1 MVKGNKMAM
10 GVPYNTK
17 GNTAPSVIRPP
28 YNAKGNSASS
38 MLSDPRSGRFDPF
51 SKSSP
56 TPTKA
61 PTTTINPQ
69 MSGAQASN
77 NAAFISANS
86 GNKMAKG
93 GTASS
98 RADGCAVKGKTKGR
112 FV

>member
-1 MVKGNKMAM
+1 MAKVKKMAM
-10 GVPYNTK
+10 GGIGVPYNT
-17 GNTAPSVIRPP
+17 R
-28 YNAKGNSASS
+28 GNSAPS
-38 MLSDPRSGRFDPF
+38 MIVDPRAGRFDPF

-56 TPTKA
+56 APTKA
-61 PTTTINPQ
+61 PATTINPK

-98 RADGCAVKGKTKGR
+98 RADGCCTKGKTKGR

>member
-1 MVKGNKMAM
+1 MIKT
-10 GVPYNTK
+10 PFNTK
-17 GNTAPSVIRPP
+17 GNSAPSMIRPP
-28 YNAKGNSASS
+28 YNAKGNSAPS
-38 MLSDPRSGRFDPF
+38 MLSDPRSGRFAPF
-51 SKSSP
+51 SKPPSAP
-56 TPTKA
+56 IKA
-61 PTTTINPQ
+61 PATTINPQ

-98 RADGCAVKGKTKGR
+98 RADGCVVKGKTKGR